1 MKSLKNFEKYM
12 AAIMVSSA
20 AMLCPMLASANETV
34 SETPDQGAVITPQNQ
49 AEAVTINR
57 QLGTPS
63 QLSEKVRSVLQLPNA
78 DIVPEQFGGG
88 NHPFTTQTA
97 GAENNQSP
105 VELYPW
111 NATGKLFMRF
121 GNSNFVC
128 TASVIDKN
136 LLVTAA
142 HCVHN
147 FGQGQNGFADAV
159 TFEPARHLQQRPF
172 GTWTAK
178 QWWIPKSYF
187 DGTDDCSSQAPGVVC
202 ANDVA
207 VVVLNP
213 NAGQNIADV
222 TGQYTV
228 KELGDDGLREFGY
241 VFFLGQNAAHI
252 TQLGYPARN
261 YDGLQM
267 IRTDSVGYQDEPNNV
282 VIGSSQTGGS
292 SGGPWLQN
300 FGGKTSFSGE
310 AGNDDD
316 LNVVSA
322 VTSWGYTLGD
332 VKIQGASRFAKNSVF
347 TSRSN
352 IRALVDDACAA
363 NPDAC

>member
-1 MKSLKNFEKYM
+1 
-12 AAIMVSSA
+12 
-20 AMLCPMLASANETV
+20 
-34 SETPDQGAVITPQNQ
+34 
-49 AEAVTINR
+49 
-57 QLGTPS
+57 
-63 QLSEKVRSVLQLPNA
+63 
-78 DIVPEQFGGG
+78 
-88 NHPFTTQTA
+88 
-97 GAENNQSP
+97 
-105 VELYPW
+105 
-111 NATGKLFMRF
+111 
-121 GNSNFVC
+121 
-128 TASVIDKN
+128 
-136 LLVTAA
+136 
-142 HCVHN
+142 
-147 FGQGQNGFADAV
+147 
-159 TFEPARHLQQRPF
+159 
-172 GTWTAK
+172 
-178 QWWIPKSYF
+178 
-187 DGTDDCSSQAPGVVC
+187 
-202 ANDVA
+202 
-207 VVVLNP
+207 
-213 NAGQNIADV
+213 
-222 TGQYTV
+222 
-228 KELGDDGLREFGY
+228 
-241 VFFLGQNAAHI
+241 